1 MTDNHL
7 PPTAVGNRQNWS
19 ERSLSVWAKTH
30 VKSGRSLSLVQHL
43 SDAALVAGELWDHW
57 LAPNVRRIISE
68 GMPGGEEDGRILVTW
83 QAALHDI
90 GKATPGFAV
99 KAGKAKGFSHLVER
113 MDEHGLRMPG
123 LPLEGL
129 PPHCR
134 LGHWLLVDWLT
145 SRHGF
150 AIDAADTFA
159 APVGAHHGTPPAPG
173 ELTALGGDLWTG
185 RSLPLWPATQD
196 ELMAGF
202 TRATGAEARL
212 PAWRD
217 VELRLTAQVMVAAV
231 VVVADWLASDEAR
244 FPYDL
249 AAGDHRRRL
258 ARARLGDDLLTPWQ
272 PPASTDDLS
281 SLFSERFPHLTA
293 ANDVQRAV
301 FAAVRR
307 MTSPGL
313 LLLEAP
319 MGSGKTE
326 AAYLAAEVLAEK
338 FGSGGVF
345 VALPTMATTDAM
357 FGRVMNWVGNLP
369 GDDPRSMY
377 LAHGR
382 ARLNERYRGL
392 VKASRVQGV
401 NANEGPASTDE
412 EDVNAVVTSWLQG
425 RRKGVLANMVVGTID
440 QVLFA
445 ALKTRHLALRHLA
458 LAGKVVIV
466 DEVHAADVYMRQFL
480 LRALEWFGAYGVPVI
495 LMSATL
501 PGGQRRELTEAYR
514 LGSSIAS
521 QSGESPKAAA
531 DAQPRSTMAVPPY
544 LRRAPATTSPTA
556 AAIPVDAD
564 AFAYPRITIVS
575 KEVVSQ
581 SISWSGRTVSVRL
594 DSFSDELT
602 ALVPAVTQLVERGAC
617 VLIVRNTVARAQQV
631 YEALA
636 AALDPDRLMLAHS
649 RFPAS
654 ERAVRESRLTD
665 LLGPPRVG
673 RHRPSGFVVI
683 GTQVLEQSLD
693 IDADV
698 LFTDLA
704 PLDLVLQRIGRLH
717 RHERGH
723 GERERPAEVQ
733 QARVFVTGVS
743 DWEAG
748 PPEPVPGSVAV
759 YSLAPL
765 IRAAAVLQ
773 PHLNAETRLQLPG
786 DIPGLVQRAYD
797 PHLVVP
803 QPWQQALNEADAV
816 ADRALK
822 ESRKA
827 ARAFRLGR
835 ATAPTMIGWL
845 DGRARE
851 EREDRKDRPQVRDT
865 EDSLEVILVW
875 QDEDDTVRL
884 LPGQAAR
891 HGDALGLPD
900 HPPERELAFAV
911 AASTVRLPAAMTRGR
926 AFDTVIGEL
935 ETRPPHFTGWQQSPW
950 LKGQLVLCLGP
961 DLNAVIN
968 GWTLSYHPETGL
980 TAIPPSRGE

>member
-1 MTDNHL
+1 
-7 PPTAVGNRQNWS
+7 
-19 ERSLSVWAKTH
+19 VWAKTDAE
-30 VKSGRSLSLVQHL
+30 SGQSLSLVQHL
-43 SDAALVAGELWDHW
+43 SDAELVAGELWDYW
-57 LAPNVRRIISE
+57 LAPNVRRVISE
-68 GMPGGEEDGRILVTW
+68 GMPGGEDDGRILVTW

-99 KAGKAKGFSHLVER
+99 KAGKARGFSHLVER
-113 MDEHGLRMPG
+113 MAEHGLRMPQ
-123 LPLEGL
+123 LPLVGL

-150 AIDAADTFA
+150 SIGAADTFA
-159 APVGAHHGTPPAPG
+159 APVGAHHGTPPTPR
-173 ELTALGGDLWTG
+173 ELTALSGDLWTG
-185 RSLPLWPATQD
+185 RSLLPWAETQD

-202 TRATGAEARL
+202 TRVTGAEERL
-212 PAWRD
+212 TAWRD

-272 PPASTDDLS
+272 PPALTDDLS
-281 SLFSERFPHLTA
+281 STFPERFPHLSV

-301 FAAVRR
+301 FAAVRQ
-307 MTSPGL
+307 MSSPGL

-338 FGSGGVF
+338 FGAGGVF

-357 FGRVMNWVGNLP
+357 FGRVMDWVGNLP
-369 GDDPRSMY
+369 GDDPQSMY

-392 VKASRVQGV
+392 VEASRVRGV

-412 EDVNAVVTSWLQG
+412 EDVNAVVTSWLRG

-501 PGGQRRELTEAYR
+501 PPSQRCELMDAYRSGSLLASQAGER
-514 LGSSIAS
+514 LGS
-521 QSGESPKAAA
+521 AA
-531 DAQPRSTMAVPPY
+531 DAAPGSTMALPPY
-544 LRRAPATTSPTA
+544 LRRAKA
-556 AAIPVDAD
+556 AAPPVGLTSEAD
-564 AFAYPRITIVS
+564 ALAYPRVTVGSKQTVS
-575 KEVVSQ
+575 HSV
-581 SISWSGRTVSVRL
+581 SWSGRTVSVQL
-594 DSFSDELT
+594 ETFSDELA
-602 ALVPAVTQLVERGAC
+602 ALVTAVIGLVEQGAC

-636 AALDPDRLMLAHS
+636 ATLDADRLMLAHS

-654 ERAVRESRLTD
+654 ERALRESRLTD

-733 QARVFVTGVS
+733 DARVFVTGVS
-743 DWEAG
+743 DWESD
-748 PPEPVPGSVAV
+748 PPEPVAGSVAV
-759 YSLAPL
+759 YSQAPL
-765 IRAAAVLQ
+765 LRAAAVLQ
-773 PHLNAETRLQLPG
+773 PHLNSQRQLQLPG

-797 PHLVVP
+797 PCLVAP
-803 QPWQQALNEADAV
+803 QPWQEALKEADAV
-816 ADRALK
+816 AAHALA

-827 ARAFRLGR
+827 ASAFRLGR

-845 DGRARE
+845 EGR
-851 EREDRKDRPQVRDT
+851 EREDRKDRPHVRDT

-875 QDEDDTVRL
+875 QDDDGTVRL

-891 HGDALGLPD
+891 HGDPLGLPD
-900 HPPERELAFAV
+900 HPPERELAFAA

-961 DLNAVIN
+961 DLSAVIN

-980 TAIPPSRGE
+980 TAIPPSRGDHP